1 MAKTIAVT
9 EQPSTGLQQLKSQP
23 ARLDRVPQGR
33 AQRDAQGDLALARRG
48 AVDHDRRPRHR
59 LHLRRVLL
67 AGGQHHRPG
76 DRGPAAPPDHS
87 TKQIRAFPG
96 KASREKQTM
105 REKGT
110 TMAAEEQNPEE
121 QNPEGERPETHEQ
134 LAPPVNENFKWYII
148 HAYSGFER
156 KVRESL
162 ESRITAFGLQNRI
175 GRIMIPT
182 EPVTELRN
190 GKKYTIERVFLPGYV
205 LVEMELDNDLWH
217 VIKNTP
223 RVTGF
228 LGTGD
233 KPVALSE
240 QEVSSILF
248 RSDAAKDKPS
258 MKVKFEKGEQVRIN
272 EGPFA
277 NFTGAVDDVNED
289 RQTLKVMVSIFGRS
303 TPVEIEFSKVDKVDR
318 VALPT

>member
-1 MAKTIAVT
+1 MK
-9 EQPSTGLQQLKSQP
+9 
-23 ARLDRVPQGR
+23 
-33 AQRDAQGDLALARRG
+33 
-48 AVDHDRRPRHR
+48 
-59 LHLRRVLL
+59 
-67 AGGQHHRPG
+67 
-76 DRGPAAPPDHS
+76 
-87 TKQIRAFPG
+87 
-96 KASREKQTM
+96 REKA
-105 REKGT
+105 T
-110 TMAAEEQNPEE
+110 TTATESPEE
-121 QNPEGERPETHEQ
+121 QTPEMLNAAGEPTEQ

-162 ESRITAFGLQNRI
+162 ESRITAFGLQNKI

-190 GKKYTIERVFLPGYV
+190 GKKYTIDRVFLPGYV
-205 LVEMELDNDLWH
+205 LVEMDLDNDLWH

-233 KPVALSE
+233 NPVALSE

-277 NFTGAVDDVNED
+277 NFTGAVDDINED
-289 RQTLKVMVSIFGRS
+289 KQTLKVMVSIFGRS
-303 TPVEIEFSKVDKVDR
+303 THVEIEFSKVDKV
-318 VALPT
+318 TE

>member
-1 MAKTIAVT
+1 
-9 EQPSTGLQQLKSQP
+9 
-23 ARLDRVPQGR
+23 
-33 AQRDAQGDLALARRG
+33 
-48 AVDHDRRPRHR
+48 
-59 LHLRRVLL
+59 
-67 AGGQHHRPG
+67 
-76 DRGPAAPPDHS
+76 
-87 TKQIRAFPG
+87 
-96 KASREKQTM
+96 M
-105 REKGT
+105 REKGI
-110 TMAAEEQNPEE
+110 TMAAEEQNPEQ
-121 QNPEGERPETHEQ
+121 QNPEALNAAGDPSTEQ

-162 ESRITAFGLQNRI
+162 ESRITAFGLQNKI

-205 LVEMELDNDLWH
+205 LVEMDLDNDLWH

-233 KPVALSE
+233 NPVALSE
-240 QEVSSILF
+240 QEVSSIIF
-248 RSDAAKDKPS
+248 RSDVSTSKPS
-258 MKVKFEKGEQVRIN
+258 MKVKFDKGEQVRIN

-277 NFTGAVDDVNED
+277 NFTGAVDEINED
-289 RQTLKVMVSIFGRS
+289 KQTLKVMVSIFGRS
-303 TPVEIEFSKVDKVDR
+303 TPVEIEFSKVDKVVDE
-318 VALPT
+318 

>member
-1 MAKTIAVT
+1 M
-9 EQPSTGLQQLKSQP
+9 
-23 ARLDRVPQGR
+23 
-33 AQRDAQGDLALARRG
+33 
-48 AVDHDRRPRHR
+48 
-59 LHLRRVLL
+59 
-67 AGGQHHRPG
+67 
-76 DRGPAAPPDHS
+76 
-87 TKQIRAFPG
+87 
-96 KASREKQTM
+96 
-105 REKGT
+105 
-110 TMAAEEQNPEE
+110 MAAEEQNPEL
-121 QNPEGERPETHEQ
+121 NPEDGQSSEH
-134 LAPPVNENFKWYII
+134 LAPPAHESFKWYII

-162 ESRITAFGLQNRI
+162 ESRVRAFGLENKI

-205 LVEMELDNDLWH
+205 LVEMDLDNDLWH

-233 KPVALSE
+233 NPVALSE

-248 RSDAAKDKPS
+248 RSETSASKPTL
-258 MKVKFEKGEQVRIN
+258 KIKFAKGEQVRIN

-277 NFTGAVDDVNED
+277 NFSGAVDDVNED
-289 RQTLKVMVSIFGRS
+289 KQTLKVMVSIFGRS
-303 TPVEIEFSKVDKVDR
+303 TPVEIEFSKVDKIEV
-318 VALPT
+318 

>member
-1 MAKTIAVT
+1 
-9 EQPSTGLQQLKSQP
+9 
-23 ARLDRVPQGR
+23 
-33 AQRDAQGDLALARRG
+33 
-48 AVDHDRRPRHR
+48 
-59 LHLRRVLL
+59 
-67 AGGQHHRPG
+67 
-76 DRGPAAPPDHS
+76 
-87 TKQIRAFPG
+87 
-96 KASREKQTM
+96 M
-105 REKGT
+105 REEGT
-110 TMAAEEQNPEE
+110 TMAEEQQNPEE
-121 QNPEGERPETHEQ
+121 QNLGNAGDGSTPEQPAEQ

-162 ESRITAFGLQNRI
+162 ESRIAAFGLQNKI

-205 LVEMELDNDLWH
+205 LIEMDLDNDLWH

-233 KPVALSE
+233 NPVALSE

-248 RSDAAKDKPS
+248 RSDVSKDKPTL
-258 MKVKFEKGEQVRIN
+258 KIKFDKGEQVRIN

-277 NFTGAVDDVNED
+277 NFTGAVDEINED
-289 RQTLKVMVSIFGRS
+289 KQTLKVMVSIFGRS
-303 TPVEIEFSKVDKVDR
+303 TPVEIEFSKVDKV
-318 VALPT
+318 VE

>member
-1 MAKTIAVT
+1 MAVEEKNT
-9 EQPSTGLQQLKSQP
+9 
-23 ARLDRVPQGR
+23 
-33 AQRDAQGDLALARRG
+33 DA
-48 AVDHDRRPRHR
+48 
-59 LHLRRVLL
+59 
-67 AGGQHHRPG
+67 
-76 DRGPAAPPDHS
+76 
-87 TKQIRAFPG
+87 
-96 KASREKQTM
+96 
-105 REKGT
+105 
-110 TMAAEEQNPEE
+110 
-121 QNPEGERPETHEQ
+121 QNPEGEQPSEQ

-162 ESRITAFGLQNRI
+162 ESRIQAFGLQNKI

-205 LVEMELDNDLWH
+205 LVEMDLDNDLWH

-248 RSDAAKDKPS
+248 RSESTKDKPTL
-258 MKVKFEKGEQVRIN
+258 KVKVEKGEQVRIN

-277 NFTGAVDDVNED
+277 NFNGTVDDVNED

-303 TPVEIEFSKVDKVDR
+303 TPVEIEFAKVDKV
-318 VALPT
+318 AA

>member
-1 MAKTIAVT
+1 MHEEGTQT
-9 EQPSTGLQQLKSQP
+9 M
-23 ARLDRVPQGR
+23 
-33 AQRDAQGDLALARRG
+33 
-48 AVDHDRRPRHR
+48 AVDEQTPEAQDP
-59 LHLRRVLL
+59 
-67 AGGQHHRPG
+67 GG
-76 DRGPAAPPDHS
+76 
-87 TKQIRAFPG
+87 
-96 KASREKQTM
+96 
-105 REKGT
+105 
-110 TMAAEEQNPEE
+110 
-121 QNPEGERPETHEQ
+121 ETPSAQ

-162 ESRITAFGLQNRI
+162 ESRIQAFGLHNRI

-205 LVEMELDNDLWH
+205 LVEMDLDNDLWH

-240 QEVSSILF
+240 AEVSSILF
-248 RSDAAKDKPS
+248 RSEAAKDKPS

-277 NFTGAVDDVNED
+277 NFNGTVDYVNED

-303 TPVEIEFSKVDKVDR
+303 TPVEIEFAKVDKME
-318 VALPT
+318 A

>member
-1 MAKTIAVT
+1 MT
-9 EQPSTGLQQLKSQP
+9 
-23 ARLDRVPQGR
+23 
-33 AQRDAQGDLALARRG
+33 
-48 AVDHDRRPRHR
+48 
-59 LHLRRVLL
+59 
-67 AGGQHHRPG
+67 
-76 DRGPAAPPDHS
+76 
-87 TKQIRAFPG
+87 
-96 KASREKQTM
+96 
-105 REKGT
+105 REKGIA
-110 TMAAEEQNPEE
+110 MAAEEQNPEE
-121 QNPEGERPETHEQ
+121 QSLETANAGVDPSTEQ

-205 LVEMELDNDLWH
+205 LVEMDLDNDLWH

-233 KPVALSE
+233 NPVALSE

-248 RSDAAKDKPS
+248 RSDSSKDKPT
-258 MKVKFEKGEQVRIN
+258 MKVKFDKGEQVRIN

-277 NFTGAVDDVNED
+277 NFTGTVDDVNED

-303 TPVEIEFSKVDKVDR
+303 TPVEIEFSKVDKVVDE
-318 VALPT
+318 

>member
-1 MAKTIAVT
+1 MDK
-9 EQPSTGLQQLKSQP
+9 
-23 ARLDRVPQGR
+23 
-33 AQRDAQGDLALARRG
+33 
-48 AVDHDRRPRHR
+48 
-59 LHLRRVLL
+59 
-67 AGGQHHRPG
+67 
-76 DRGPAAPPDHS
+76 
-87 TKQIRAFPG
+87 
-96 KASREKQTM
+96 
-105 REKGT
+105 KGT
-110 TMAAEEQNPEE
+110 LTMAADEQNPEAQDPGGE
-121 QNPEGERPETHEQ
+121 QPTEQ

-162 ESRITAFGLQNRI
+162 ESRIQAFGLQNRI

-240 QEVSSILF
+240 AEVSSILF
-248 RSDAAKDKPS
+248 RSESAKDKPS

-277 NFTGAVDDVNED
+277 NFNGTVDDVNED

-303 TPVEIEFSKVDKVDR
+303 TPVEIEFSKVDKV
-318 VALPT
+318 TE